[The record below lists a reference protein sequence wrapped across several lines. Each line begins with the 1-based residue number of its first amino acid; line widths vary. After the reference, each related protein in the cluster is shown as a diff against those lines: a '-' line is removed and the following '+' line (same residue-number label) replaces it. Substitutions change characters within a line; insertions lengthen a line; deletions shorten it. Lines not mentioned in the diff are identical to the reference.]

1 MILDGVIID
10 SEPLH
15 EEAFRQ
21 TSLHL
26 GRDLTQEEVASL
38 KGTVE
43 EIGAAKLLEYN
54 PAATLSVPQVMEY
67 HNNLFKAMFDQMMLI
82 PGSRKFIQ
90 KAHKKGFKLG
100 LTTSALQENQQRI
113 FEMFNLS
120 PFFSTIITGQ
130 DIINGKPHPEPYLN
144 TAEKL
149 GVAPANA
156 LVIEDSVNDVR
167 SGKAAGCWV
176 IAITTSFPRER
187 LTELQADY
195 VVDSFAELERLGAAW
210 FSLATSRNVYNIR
223 HRSGKPYNAFV

>member
-1 MILDGVIID
+1 M
-10 SEPLH
+10 
-15 EEAFRQ
+15 
-21 TSLHL
+21 

-54 PAATLSVPQVMEY
+54 PAATLSLPQVMEY
-67 HNNLFKAMFDQMMLI
+67 HNNIYKAMFDQMRLI
-82 PGSRKFIQ
+82 PGSREFIR

-100 LTTSALQENQQRI
+100 LTTSALQENQKRV
-113 FEMFNLS
+113 FEMFNLG

-130 DIINGKPHPEPYLN
+130 DIINGKPHPEPYLK

-156 LVIEDSVNDVR
+156 LVIEDSVNGVR
-167 SGKAAGCWV
+167 SGKAAGCRV

-187 LTELQADY
+187 LMELQADY
-195 VVDSFAELERLGAAW
+195 VVDSFAELERLLR
-210 FSLATSRNVYNIR
+210 FE
-223 HRSGKPYNAFV
+223 

>member
-1 MILDGVIID
+1 MSDPEAILFDLDGVIID

-15 EEAFRQ
+15 EKAFRQ

-38 KGTVE
+38 KGSVA

-54 PAATLSVPQVMEY
+54 PTATLSVPQVIEY
-67 HNNLFKAMFDQMMLI
+67 QNNLYKAMLDQMRLI
-82 PGSRKFIQ
+82 PGSRDFIQ
-90 KAHKKGFKLG
+90 KAYKKGFKLG

-120 PFFSTIITGQ
+120 PFFAAIITGQ
-130 DIINGKPHPEPYLN
+130 DIINGKPHPEPYLK

-156 LVIEDSVNDVR
+156 LVIEDSVNGVR
-167 SGKAAGCWV
+167 SGKAAGCRV
-176 IAITTSFPRER
+176 VAITTSFPRER

-195 VVDSFAELERLGAAW
+195 VVDSFAELERLLD
-210 FSLATSRNVYNIR
+210 FE
-223 HRSGKPYNAFV
+223 

>member
-1 MILDGVIID
+1 MPMDDLEAILFDLDGVIID

-15 EEAFRQ
+15 EKAYRQ

-26 GRDLTQEEVASL
+26 GRDLTREEVAAL
-38 KGTVE
+38 RGTVD

-54 PAATLSVPQVMEY
+54 PGATLTVSQVMEY
-67 HNNLFKAMFDQMMLI
+67 NNDIYKAMFDQIRLV
-82 PGSRKFIQ
+82 PGSREFIQ

-113 FEMFNLS
+113 FEKYNLW

-130 DIINGKPHPEPYLN
+130 DIINGKPHPEPYLK

-156 LVIEDSVNDVR
+156 LVIEDSVNGVR
-167 SGKAAGCWV
+167 SGRAAGCRV

-187 LTELQADY
+187 LMELQADF
-195 VVDSFAELERLGAAW
+195 VVDSFAELER
-210 FSLATSRNVYNIR
+210 
-223 HRSGKPYNAFV
+223 

>member
-1 MILDGVIID
+1 MDNLEAILFDLDGVIID

-15 EEAFRQ
+15 EKAFRQ

-54 PAATLSVPQVMEY
+54 PAATLSVPQVILY
-67 HNNLFKAMFDQMMLI
+67 RNNLYKAMFDQMRLI
-82 PGSRKFIQ
+82 PGSREFIR

-100 LTTSALQENQQRI
+100 LTTSALQENQQTI

-120 PFFSTIITGQ
+120 QFFSAVITGQ
-130 DIINGKPHPEPYLN
+130 DIINGKPHPEPYLK

-149 GVAPANA
+149 GLAPAKA
-156 LVIEDSVNDVR
+156 LVIEDSANGVR
-167 SGKAAGCWV
+167 SGKAAGCRV
-176 IAITTSFPRER
+176 VAITTSFPRER
-187 LTELQADY
+187 LMELQADY
-195 VVDSFAELERLGAAW
+195 VIDSFPELERLFG
-210 FSLATSRNVYNIR
+210 F
-223 HRSGKPYNAFV
+223 G

>member
-1 MILDGVIID
+1 MDDLEAILFDLDGVIID

-15 EEAFRQ
+15 EKAYRQ

-26 GRDLTQEEVASL
+26 GRDLTREEVAAL
-38 KGTVE
+38 RGTVD

-54 PAATLSVPQVMEY
+54 PGATLTVSQVMEY
-67 HNNLFKAMFDQMMLI
+67 NNDIYKAMFDQIRLV
-82 PGSRKFIQ
+82 PGSREFIQ

-113 FEMFNLS
+113 FEKYNLW

-130 DIINGKPHPEPYLN
+130 DIINGKPHPEPYLK

-156 LVIEDSVNDVR
+156 LVIEDSVNGVR
-167 SGKAAGCWV
+167 SGRAAGCRV

-187 LTELQADY
+187 LMELQADF
-195 VVDSFAELERLGAAW
+195 VVDSFAELERLFG
-210 FSLATSRNVYNIR
+210 F
-223 HRSGKPYNAFV
+223 K

>member
-1 MILDGVIID
+1 MNDLEAILFDLDGVIID

-15 EEAFRQ
+15 EKAFRQ

-54 PAATLSVPQVMEY
+54 PAATLSIPQVMEY
-67 HNNLFKAMFDQMMLI
+67 HNNHYKAMFGQMRLI
-82 PGSRKFIQ
+82 SGSREFIQ

-113 FEMFNLS
+113 FEIFNLS
-120 PFFSTIITGQ
+120 PYFSTIITGE
-130 DIINGKPHPEPYLN
+130 DIINGKPHPEPYLK

-149 GVAPANA
+149 GVAPASA
-156 LVIEDSVNDVR
+156 LVIENSLNGVR

-187 LTELQADY
+187 LMELQVDY
-195 VVDSFAELERLGAAW
+195 VVDSFAELERL
-210 FSLATSRNVYNIR
+210 FR
-223 HRSGKPYNAFV
+223 FE